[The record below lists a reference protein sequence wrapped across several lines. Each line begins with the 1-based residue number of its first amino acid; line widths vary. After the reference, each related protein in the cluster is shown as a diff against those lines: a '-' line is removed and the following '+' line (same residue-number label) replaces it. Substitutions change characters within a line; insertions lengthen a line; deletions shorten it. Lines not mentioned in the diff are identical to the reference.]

1 MLSTLLVIPVISTI
15 PQALNCPFSHPYSL
29 GVTYLETHTS
39 YLKSAD
45 VIVVID
51 SGLPWLPGNQA
62 PPSSARIFVIDDADP
77 LQASV
82 GYSGIPAELVC
93 RADAEI
99 ALTQLVEAIQDIMG
113 QGTEIG
119 EGARKSKAIQDRGKT
134 LREEHQK
141 QIELWDALEVRY
153 LDSSKESTLSLPA
166 LLGTVRKGI
175 QTLTPSKGHKVLFLN
190 ESVTNF
196 TPVWNHIRPE
206 TPGHILSSGGS
217 SLGWSL
223 GAAVGASL
231 GAQVSGKD
239 FELIVVVVGDGSFM
253 FSVPS
258 TAFWMARRYQTV
270 RHTITETLSHSRI
283 KFD

>member
-1 MLSTLLVIPVISTI
+1 MIPVISTI
-15 PQALNCPFSHPYSL
+15 PQALNCPFSHPYNL

-45 VIVVID
+45 VVLVID
-51 SGLPWLPGNQA
+51 SDLPWLPENQA

-93 RADAEI
+93 RADAEV
-99 ALTQLVEAIQDIMG
+99 ALNQLLEAIRDTTG
-113 QGTEIG
+113 QGTGTG
-119 EGARKSKAIQDRGKT
+119 EDACENETIQYRGKT

-141 QIELWDALEVRY
+141 QIELWDALEVKY
-153 LDSSKESTLSLPA
+153 LDSSKEPTLSLPF
-166 LLGTVRKGI
+166 LLGTVRKAI
-175 QTLTPSKGHKVLFLN
+175 QTLTPSKGNKVLVLN
-190 ESVTNF
+190 EGVTNY
-196 TPVWNHIRPE
+196 TSVWNHIRPE

-253 FSVPS
+253 LSVPS

-270 RHTITETLSHSRI
+270 RHIITETLSHG
-283 KFD
+283 

>member
-1 MLSTLLVIPVISTI
+1 VLAKVKR
-15 PQALNCPFSHPYSL
+15 Y
-29 GVTYLETHTS
+29 
-39 YLKSAD
+39 
-45 VIVVID
+45 
-51 SGLPWLPGNQA
+51 
-62 PPSSARIFVIDDADP
+62 
-77 LQASV
+77 
-82 GYSGIPAELVC
+82 
-93 RADAEI
+93 
-99 ALTQLVEAIQDIMG
+99 
-113 QGTEIG
+113 
-119 EGARKSKAIQDRGKT
+119 KT